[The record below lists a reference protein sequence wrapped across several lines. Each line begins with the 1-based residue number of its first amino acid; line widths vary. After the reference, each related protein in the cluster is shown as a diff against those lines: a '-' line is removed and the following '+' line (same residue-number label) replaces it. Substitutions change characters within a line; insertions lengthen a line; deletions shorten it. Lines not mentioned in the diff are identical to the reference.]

1 MSYIDDWEERIEKCD
16 VCSNPLYEHWRRKP
30 CMKKKKIDESVDI
43 LFIDHPLYQITP
55 TAFSLEIEDVVRRER
70 LDYFD
75 ALMKLCEKYEIEYES
90 VPKLLTKTMKE
101 KLEMVAIERRL
112 LKV

>member
-1 MSYIDDWEERIEKCD
+1 
-16 VCSNPLYEHWRRKP
+16 
-30 CMKKKKIDESVDI
+30 
-43 LFIDHPLYQITP
+43 
-55 TAFSLEIEDVVRRER
+55 
-70 LDYFD
+70 
-75 ALMKLCEKYEIEYES
+75 MKLCEKYEIEYES